1 MLYFALLLYLGL
13 SQHSEGCLQTFF
25 GQRGFGLLHNFA
37 RRLGKAAEVEPHIP
51 MINVP
56 GQRFTATHGIKAKA
70 GEAKLFLFTVEEW
83 PPANYA
89 AISANIAVSGI
100 KGGHEKYVMF
110 LKYGT
115 PPTFAKY
122 DYSSVVTASDSY
134 TGDKLFSQDIRIEQ
148 PFPGEYYLLIYAYE
162 DFDELLVTAIV
173 DTPPE
178 LDDES
183 IAKGPG
189 FTIQRM
195 GRPN

>member
-1 MLYFALLLYLGL
+1 MLLFTLIFYLGFT
-13 SQHSEGCLQTFF
+13 HTCEGCLGNIF

-37 RRLGKAAEVEPHIP
+37 RRLGKAAQDEPEIA

-110 LKYGT
+110 LKYGS

-122 DYSSVVTASDSY
+122 DYRSVVTASDSY
-134 TGDKLFSQDIRIEQ
+134 TGDKLYSQDIRIEQ

-162 DFDELLVTAIV
+162 DFQELLVTAIV

-178 LDDES
+178 LDEGS
-183 IAKGPG
+183 IARGPG